1 MRLRTERGPF
11 ALLCPGFTLE
21 GSRIDTLGT
30 SAVAS
35 GPSKAPL
42 TSFASSAQRGG
53 QVGRA
58 KQEGRQGRSMVATV
72 VALIGEAVTTQT
84 HRHPANSLR
93 MTNL

>member
-42 TSFASSAQRGG
+42 TSFSSSVQRGG

-58 KQEGRQGRSMVATV
+58 KLGLSSCFHAHGGVHYFR
-72 VALIGEAVTTQT
+72 AVRT
-84 HRHPANSLR
+84 S
-93 MTNL
+93 

>member
-1 MRLRTERGPF
+1 MCPVVQPKEKKATDGGREG
-11 ALLCPGFTLE
+11 LCDL
-21 GSRIDTLGT
+21 
-30 SAVAS
+30 
-35 GPSKAPL
+35 
-42 TSFASSAQRGG
+42 SFGGG